1 VDAQASQASY
11 AEDASRVTL
20 PSNAPSV
27 RVTAGVGSASQKTW
41 NLRRPVAM
49 VGSRRTALL
58 HLDSPEVSKAHCLI
72 VNTGADVLLRDL
84 ASHSGTFCGDQRVEL
99 TALADGNVLR
109 VGSTQI
115 QVAIQAAS
123 QSNDDTE
130 TDYEY
135 LDPTKMPKPVVLI
148 DAEGNRHK
156 LEHSVSVVGRRDE
169 CDLILSNLDVSLA
182 HAAIVHVQ
190 GRPAV
195 YDLGSR
201 NGTFVNDK
209 RVTLA
214 YITPGDKLALGPCQ
228 FTVENGE
235 AASHTVEQDASASGE
250 HEQNASAS
258 SDHERDDAQ
267 TTAEPESA
275 EHDTTSEQSSHQAPQ
290 AAEQA
295 PPAKQVEPAQT
306 NDDPTQQDQHDADV
320 SPGDQLP
327 HELQGKIASL
337 QDNIRT
343 WWDQLQEWQGRLEQY
358 GQQLH
363 QRTNDLTER
372 EQQIT
377 ARQEEVQNRQ
387 QQLEDQQDKLEKA
400 RNDLQ
405 AHRATFEQE
414 HLKLE
419 RAKAAVR
426 TQQDELTQR
435 RQEVEAEHDQT
446 NLQQQHIETQREEL
460 DKRNNDLQQR
470 EQQLAERRQQLD
482 QQIAD
487 LDAREQAVT
496 QRENAMNQ
504 LQSALD
510 ETNRTI
516 TESLNQRMTAITDM
530 IDSIGQSS
538 AETPDTYQQ
547 ADSEPTATSE
557 SSSTPDE
564 ATQDQASS
572 QHETADDET
581 TQQDT
586 NQDASTD
593 EPQGHA
599 PEQPAIHTFSM
610 DLDPET
616 ADKLRMLRRLHND
629 QKSDEELMEQILA
642 EQQTHGPV
650 NQDRKKRNWWF
661 AGSSS

>member
-1 VDAQASQASY
+1 MDAQASQASC

-20 PSNAPSV
+20 PPNAPSV

-49 VGSRRTALL
+49 IGSRRTALL
-58 HLDSPEVSKAHCLI
+58 HLASPEVSKAHCLI
-72 VNTGADVLLRDL
+72 VNTGTNVLLRDL

-99 TALADGNVLR
+99 TALADGSVVR
-109 VGSTQI
+109 VGSTHI
-115 QVAIQAAS
+115 QVAIQAAR
-123 QSNDDTE
+123 QGNDDTE
-130 TDYEY
+130 TGYEY
-135 LDPTKMPKPVVLI
+135 LDPTKMPKPVVLT

-156 LEHSVSVVGRRDE
+156 LERSVSVVGRREE
-169 CDLILSNLDVSLA
+169 CDLILSDLDVSLA

-209 RVTLA
+209 RVSLA
-214 YITPGDKLALGPCQ
+214 YIAPGDKLALGPCQ
-228 FTVENGE
+228 FKVENGE
-235 AASHTVEQDASASGE
+235 PASQTVEQDASADDE
-250 HEQNASAS
+250 NEQTAPAS
-258 SDHERDDAQ
+258 SDHNSNAAEATTDDA
-267 TTAEPESA
+267 ER
-275 EHDTTSEQSSHQAPQ
+275 DTTSEQSSHEAPE
-290 AAEQA
+290 AAEEA
-295 PPAKQVEPAQT
+295 PATDQVEPAQT
-306 NDDPTQQDQHDADV
+306 NDEPTQQKQQD
-320 SPGDQLP
+320 GDMSAVAQLP

-372 EQQIT
+372 EQQLA
-377 ARQEEVQNRQ
+377 ARQEEIQNRQ
-387 QQLEDQQDKLEKA
+387 QQTEDQQGELEKA
-400 RNDLQ
+400 RNDFE
-405 AHRATFEQE
+405 AHRATFEEE

-426 TQQDELTQR
+426 TQRDELTQR
-435 RQEVEAEHDQT
+435 NQELEAQHEQT
-446 NLQQQHIETQREEL
+446 AQKQQQIETQREEL
-460 DKRNNDLQQR
+460 DKRDNDLQQR
-470 EQQLAERRQQLD
+470 EGQLAERRQQLD
-482 QQIAD
+482 QQVAD
-487 LDAREQAVT
+487 LDAREQAVA
-496 QRENAMNQ
+496 QQQNAMNQ

-516 TESLNQRMTAITDM
+516 TESLGQRMAAITDM

-538 AETPDTYQQ
+538 AQTKDTDEQ
-547 ADSEPTATSE
+547 AEPAPAATSK

-564 ATQDQASS
+564 STQDQAPSE
-572 QHETADDET
+572 QETAAEPT
-581 TQQDT
+581 AEQDGK
-586 NQDASTD
+586 QDASTD
-593 EPQGHA
+593 QPQADSG
-599 PEQPAIHTFSM
+599 ERPAMHTFSM

-642 EQQTHGPV
+642 EQKTHGSGD
-650 NQDRKKRNWWF
+650 QDRKKRNWWF
-661 AGSSS
+661 AGASS

>member
-1 VDAQASQASY
+1 MDAQASQASY

-20 PSNAPSV
+20 PPNAPSV

-58 HLDSPEVSKAHCLI
+58 HLGNPEVSKAHCLI
-72 VNTGADVLLRDL
+72 VNTGTNVLLRDL

-99 TALADGNVLR
+99 TALADGSVVR

-123 QSNDDTE
+123 HGNDDTE
-130 TDYEY
+130 TGYEY
-135 LDPTKMPKPVVLI
+135 MDPIKMPKPVVLT

-156 LEHSVSVVGRRDE
+156 LERSVSVLGRREE
-169 CDLILSNLDVSLA
+169 CDLILSDLDVSLA

-209 RVTLA
+209 RVSLA
-214 YITPGDKLALGPCQ
+214 YITPGDNLALGPCQ
-228 FTVENGE
+228 LTVENGE
-235 AASHTVEQDASASGE
+235 PASQTVEQDASAAGE
-250 HEQNASAS
+250 NEQTAPAP
-258 SDHERDDAQ
+258 SDHESNDAEATADDA
-267 TTAEPESA
+267 ER
-275 EHDTTSEQSSHQAPQ
+275 DTTSDSDQSSHEAPE
-290 AAEQA
+290 AAEEAPATDQA
-295 PPAKQVEPAQT
+295 EPAQT
-306 NDDPTQQDQHDADV
+306 NDEPTQQEQQEGDV
-320 SPGDQLP
+320 SSVDQLP

-343 WWDQLQEWQGRLEQY
+343 WWDQLQEWQGRLEQS

-372 EQQIT
+372 EQQLA

-387 QQLEDQQDKLEKA
+387 QQTQDQQGELEKA
-400 RNDLQ
+400 RNDFE
-405 AHRATFEQE
+405 AHRATFEEE

-419 RAKAAVR
+419 RASAAVR
-426 TQQDELTQR
+426 TQRDELTQM
-435 RQEVEAEHDQT
+435 RQELDAQHEQT
-446 NLQQQHIETQREEL
+446 NQQQQQIETQREEL
-460 DKRNNDLQQR
+460 DKRDNDLQQR
-470 EQQLAERRQQLD
+470 EGELAERRQQLD
-482 QQIAD
+482 QQVAD
-487 LDAREQAVT
+487 IDAREQAVA
-496 QRENAMNQ
+496 QQQNAMNQ

-510 ETNRTI
+510 DTNRTI

-538 AETPDTYQQ
+538 AETPDTDEQP
-547 ADSEPTATSE
+547 EPAPAATSE

-564 ATQDQASS
+564 STQDQASS
-572 QHETADDET
+572 EQETAAEPT
-581 TQQDT
+581 AQQDS
-586 NQDASTD
+586 NQDPSTD
-593 EPQGHA
+593 QPQA
-599 PEQPAIHTFSM
+599 DSPEQPAMHTFSM

-642 EQQTHGPV
+642 DQKTH
-650 NQDRKKRNWWF
+650 DRKKRNWWF

>member
-20 PSNAPSV
+20 PPNAPSV

-72 VNTGADVLLRDL
+72 VNTGTDVLLRDL

-99 TALADGNVLR
+99 TALADGSVVR
-109 VGSTQI
+109 VGSTHI

-123 QSNDDTE
+123 QGNDDTE

-135 LDPTKMPKPVVLI
+135 MDPTRMPKPVVLT

-156 LEHSVSVVGRRDE
+156 LERSVSVVGRREE
-169 CDLILSNLDVSLA
+169 CDLILSDLDVSLA

-201 NGTFVNDK
+201 NGTFVNEK
-209 RVTLA
+209 RVSLA
-214 YITPGDKLALGPCQ
+214 YIAPGDKLALGPCQ
-228 FTVENGE
+228 FTVANGDPE
-235 AASHTVEQDASASGE
+235 SQTVEQDASAAGE
-250 HEQNASAS
+250 NEQTAPAP
-258 SDHERDDAQ
+258 SDHESDNAQATADDA
-267 TTAEPESA
+267 ER
-275 EHDTTSEQSSHQAPQ
+275 DTTSEQSSHQAPE
-290 AAEQA
+290 AAEEA
-295 PPAKQVEPAQT
+295 PATDQVEPAQT
-306 NDDPTQQDQHDADV
+306 NDEPTQQEQQEGDMSAV
-320 SPGDQLP
+320 DQLP

-372 EQQIT
+372 EQQLA

-387 QQLEDQQDKLEKA
+387 QQTEDQQGELEKA
-400 RNDLQ
+400 RNDFE
-405 AHRATFEQE
+405 AHRATFEEE

-419 RAKAAVR
+419 QAKAAVR

-435 RQEVEAEHDQT
+435 RQEVEAEHEQT
-446 NLQQQHIETQREEL
+446 AQKQQQIETQREEL
-460 DKRNNDLQQR
+460 DKRDNDLRQR
-470 EQQLAERRQQLD
+470 EGQLAERQQQLD
-482 QQIAD
+482 QQAAD
-487 LDAREQAVT
+487 LDAREQAIT
-496 QRENAMNQ
+496 QQQSALNQ

-516 TESLNQRMTAITDM
+516 TESLGQRMAAITDM

-538 AETPDTYQQ
+538 AQTKDIDEQ
-547 ADSEPTATSE
+547 SEPAPAATSE

-564 ATQDQASS
+564 STQDQAPSE
-572 QHETADDET
+572 QETASEPT
-581 TQQDT
+581 AQQDG
-586 NQDASTD
+586 NQDPSTD
-593 EPQGHA
+593 QPQA
-599 PEQPAIHTFSM
+599 DSPEQPAMHTFSM

-642 EQQTHGPV
+642 EQRTDGSGD
-650 NQDRKKRNWWF
+650 QDRKKRNWWF